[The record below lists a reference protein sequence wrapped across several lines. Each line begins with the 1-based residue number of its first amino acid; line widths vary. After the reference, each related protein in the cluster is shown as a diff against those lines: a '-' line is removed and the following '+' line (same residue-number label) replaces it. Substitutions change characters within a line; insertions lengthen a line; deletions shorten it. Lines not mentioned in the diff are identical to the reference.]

1 MGADWKWQRVTLND
15 LEDVITRIGRGDD
28 DRIPLVFN
36 LCDGD
41 EINGA
46 PGISV
51 IHALEANG
59 ICYTGSDAPY
69 YLLTTS
75 KITMKAAFDNASVA
89 TAAWEEITNESN
101 SHEGL
106 FDRIGSPA
114 ILKPAVSGGSM
125 GLTIKN
131 VLETYDA
138 LEKRIAELDE
148 GYHGWTLTSG
158 GLLAEQYIKGPEYTA
173 LIIGSAKDPESCII
187 YEPVERVFHSSLP
200 ETEQFLSFDRLW
212 EIYDDESQMP
222 NADHFY
228 QYREVPTNLTET
240 LKQLTLEAYCA
251 VEGKGYGRVDI
262 RMDAQTGKLYVLEVN
277 AQCGLSEDE
286 DYTSIGAILRLSNKS
301 FEAMVSEII
310 EEAMQR

>member
-1 MGADWKWQRVTLND
+1 VTIAGIEQVIADILND
-15 LEDVITRIGRGDD
+15 SDKT
-28 DRIPLVFN
+28 PLVFN

-59 ICYTGSDAPY
+59 ITYTGADGPY
-69 YLLTTS
+69 YDLTTS
-75 KITMKAAFDNASVA
+75 KITMKEAFDNASVL
-89 TAAWEEITNESN
+89 TAPWEEITSADD
-101 SHEGL
+101 SFDGL
-106 FDRIGSPA
+106 FDRVGSPA

-131 VLETYDA
+131 VVEDSPA
-138 LEKRIAELDE
+138 LMQRIAELDE
-148 GYHGWTLTSG
+148 GYRGWSLTAG

-173 LIIGSAKDPESCII
+173 LIIGSAKDSDACTI

-200 ETEQFLSFDRLW
+200 EKEQFLSFDRLW

-222 NADHFY
+222 DADHFY
-228 QYREVPTNLTET
+228 QYREVPSELTET
-240 LKQLTLEAYCA
+240 LKQLTLDAYCA

-262 RMDAQTGKLYVLEVN
+262 RMDAQTGRLYVLEVN

-286 DYTSIGAILRLSNKS
+286 DYTSIGAILRVSGKS
-301 FEAMVSEII
+301 FASMVMEII
-310 EEAMQR
+310 EDAMRQR